1 MAFKMKGINFGEG
14 TGSAMKKVDPTDKIL
29 KSEDV
34 QDVKL
39 SKNIKWQDRP
49 YVSQLGEKLVGKN
62 PTEGRAKYNLS
73 EEELAAGGGAASDFY
88 GTEKKTTG
96 KKWKRRGTGE
106 AKINP
111 LTGFARTDKRGKT
124 KTKKKFVK
132 EDVVKDKN
140 KAKKNIFT
148 GKRSKKIDSI
158 GKQEKYYGKENQ
170 FSNPLTET
178 YKFTGLDKKGKEVRK
193 WAKRKAVF
201 NPKTGELEEK
211 VKRKSG
217 IGYKRTGRK
226 IKDQQYID
234 SARASEI
241 TRKEDK
247 RGTGLEN
254 VS

>member
-14 TGSAMKKVDPTDKIL
+14 TSSAMKKVDPTDKIL

-73 EEELAAGGGAASDFY
+73 EEELAAGGGSASDFY

-96 KKWKRRGTGE
+96 KRWKRKNTSDP
-106 AKINP
+106 KINP
-111 LTGFARTDKRGKT
+111 LTGFARSDRHGKT
-124 KTKKKFVK
+124 KTRKRFIK

-148 GKRSKKIDSI
+148 GKRSRKIDSI
-158 GKQEKYYGKENQ
+158 GKQERLYGKENKYG
-170 FSNPLTET
+170 NPLTET
-178 YKFTGLDKKGKEVRK
+178 YKFTGLDKKGKEVKK

-211 VKRKSG
+211 VRRKSG

-226 IKDQQYID
+226 IKDQQYIN
-234 SARASEI
+234 SARVSEI
-241 TRKEDK
+241 IRKEEK